1 MQEYL
6 VGLIKPRNGFAIEL
20 FTGRENG
27 LDQWGYPSS
36 AVRFQDFKSAAR
48 IARRNKGASV
58 FGKASGETTN
68 D

>member
-6 VGLIKPRNGFAIEL
+6 VGFIKPSNGFAIEF
-20 FTGRENG
+20 FTGRENE

-36 AVRFQDFKSAAR
+36 AIRFKDFKSAAQ
-48 IARRNKGASV
+48 IARRNKGSSV
-58 FGKASGETTN
+58 FVKLPGESTN